1 MKGQNVK
8 RKKLVITD
16 YILQKVEEMTYMGL
30 NEPEVSAALQ
40 IPIEEFYELF
50 ANNRAFRLSFE
61 IGKRK
66 LTSTLAKRIV
76 QMALGKSR
84 ESYAACKYLLSVK
97 DPQYWS
103 EKHEREIKGQLDD
116 DYKVNLVFS
125 KKQEK
130 NEQERSG
137 NKSN

>member
-50 ANNRAFRLSFE
+50 ASNRAFRLSFE

-84 ESYAACKYLLSVK
+84 ESYSACKYLLSVK

-116 DYKVNLVFS
+116 DYKVNFVFS